1 MKFLAVTVEQ
11 AKTSVSKIYPIKSSF
26 LNFFNSIDDIYGI
39 DEVTFYNGEWE
50 DKNYA
55 VAGDVLDGVSI
66 DLDSCTL
73 LVQNDF
79 IFTVP
84 LRSIYESPGR
94 KRCWK

>member
-26 LNFFNSIDDIYGI
+26 VTFFFKSIDDIYGI

-50 DKNYA
+50 EKNYA

-66 DLDSCTL
+66 DL
-73 LVQNDF
+73 N
-79 IFTVP
+79 P
-84 LRSIYESPGR
+84 
-94 KRCWK
+94 